1 METVRDLLLD
11 IGIQADTSPIA
22 ETQRRLR
29 DLQRQ
34 IGGYERTQTR
44 ANTQIVRSNQRL
56 IDETQ
61 VVNREFGRQSD
72 VIRQLA
78 RTAGGSAQHMSD
90 SWNSMSTEMR
100 RSLVQNHNNLG
111 KYRRDLMAVEGDV
124 FKLSTEMGHYTG
136 STDDYMKQIR
146 KLGKD
151 HKKIS
156 DQMINSNLAM
166 RQGFVQQIATMSAMS
181 GQSDK
186 IIKNYDRMGNVVLSV
201 NKPFLGITSGMERM
215 AREANAAN
223 MALQMLGPN
232 ASMKDLVDQIALI
245 NQGVMRQQMVIM
257 FAAAAWIAFTAV
269 VANAALGPD
278 PEKVRAE
285 QDLIT
290 KIYTDALSDR
300 ISEIKMFASIFQDVA
315 TPKID
320 PNQLTKNLQ
329 EQVVIIRNWSSNLK
343 TLAGRGVSDA
353 MMAELQKMGPSAASE
368 IQAMTQMTQPQLDQ
382 YVKDFH
388 QRYKLITK
396 QATSELVN
404 LKKETDKQIKE
415 LQDSLT
421 PLGVSWEKFKGTW
434 TNAAAPFVEL
444 WGHIAAT
451 IVNVGARVGEFIQ
464 RLNEINPWITKLGG
478 MFLYLVST
486 FVLLLSPLAAGI
498 GWIMGLQAAFSAA
511 WMVIGPLI
519 TGLGAMM
526 GTVLLVSGV
535 VLGLGVAFYLLWTRS
550 DKFKEGIING
560 WNAIKTSAVSVWGSM
575 KPLIMQALD
584 AIATFGKQKLDQ
596 LRAFWDE
603 NGAQILQAGKNVW
616 TVISTVISTV
626 LGVIWKAMKF
636 VWPAILAII
645 KSVWA
650 NINGVINGALLVI
663 TGVVKFFAALFTGDF
678 HGMWEAIKQIFR
690 GAVMFVWN
698 YIQLTFFGKILGAGK
713 AFVLT
718 FRSVIVGMWTGIRTG
733 FVSGINFIKN
743 IFISGWN
750 FLRGTSQK
758 IVNGMTSHITNRFF
772 GMLSQAR
779 TIFNLLR
786 QFGETIFRALW
797 NTIRS
802 VVGNIVA
809 NVRTGFTTM
818 KNRATILADNMK
830 TAVTDRFTAIVDAA
844 KLLPGKIGAGIK
856 GMAKHALGGIK
867 HLANSLVSGLASG
880 VNGVGDGINWVFEKV
895 GVKDANIP
903 KWNPPKYANGT
914 NGHGHPG
921 GLAWVGDGGGAELI
935 RTPSGQIGL
944 SPSTAT
950 LVNLPRGTEVLPHR
964 ETQMLMN
971 TPRYATG
978 AGQDTKGGLWDAVKD
993 VTGSA
998 VSAVK
1003 DTAGNLKNLTFDVF
1017 SMMGDPAGLMAKVWD
1032 KIGAVFPKMDGAFG
1046 KVGSGAFGM
1055 IKDKALDFVSS
1066 KLSSV
1071 FMAGGYVGG
1080 EDKDPFTPGRG
1091 AGFGGMMRY
1100 VEYWYNQVKDRF
1112 GPTHFMGGYA
1122 NRANTADTSQLSM
1135 HAYGRAFDIGGS
1147 HSTMSAIAEFMR
1159 KVKDIENVI
1168 YNRRI
1173 SSSGGSWR
1181 KYTGPNPHTDHVH
1194 ADFKGVQMPAEQA
1207 HGGAIPNV
1215 TGGAAAWRP
1224 AIIQAAQ
1231 RMNEAVTPAQVQGII
1246 AQIDRESKGNQ
1257 RIFQSPAVNDINMRN
1272 GTPAR
1277 GLLQYIPSTFKN
1289 YMVKGHMNILSGVDQ
1304 LLAFFNNTNWR
1315 RDLPYGK
1322 RGWGPTGARKYANGG
1337 IVTKA
1342 HMGLVGEAG
1351 PEAIIPL
1358 SPARRSRGL
1367 NLLSTAAS
1375 AMGVSVSSPSDEA
1388 YNPQPSSNVSTK
1400 NVQVTFAPEITVT
1413 VQGGG
1418 ADTSQQEAPM
1428 RELIRKLMQEQWDG
1442 NFMRLLA
1449 QFGLTEEGV

>member
-1 METVRDLLLD
+1 MESVRDLLVD

-34 IGGYERTQTR
+34 IGGYERAQTN
-44 ANTQIVRSNQRL
+44 ANNAIIRSNQRL

-61 VVNREFGRQSD
+61 VVNRQLGAQSN

-78 RTAGGSAQHMSD
+78 RTAGGSARQMAD
-90 SWNSMSTEMR
+90 SWNSMSNEMR
-100 RSLVQNHNNLG
+100 RSLVQNHNNLDR
-111 KYRRDLMAVEGDV
+111 YRRVLMDVEGDM
-124 FKLSTEMGHYTG
+124 FKLSTQMGHYSGT
-136 STDDYMKQIR
+136 TNDFMNDIR
-146 KLGKD
+146 KLGKE
-151 HKKIS
+151 HKKAS
-156 DQMINSNLAM
+156 DQMINSNLAL
-166 RQGFVQQIATMSAMS
+166 RQGFIQQIATMSAMS

-186 IIKNYDRMGNVVLSV
+186 IIKNYDRMGNAMLGV
-201 NKPFLGITSGMERM
+201 NKPFLSITSGMERM

-223 MALQMLGPN
+223 MALQILGPN

-278 PEKVRAE
+278 PAEVRAE

-290 KIYTDALSDR
+290 KIYKDAFADR
-300 ISEIKMFASIFQDVA
+300 VSEIKLFADIFKDVA
-315 TPKID
+315 TAKVD
-320 PNQLTKNLQ
+320 HKQLTKNLQ
-329 EQVVIIRNWSSNLK
+329 EQVIIIRNWSSNLK
-343 TLAGRGVSDA
+343 KLAGRGVGDA
-353 MMAELQKMGPSAASE
+353 MMEELQKMGPSAASE
-368 IQAMTQMTQPQLDQ
+368 IQAMIQMSQSELDN
-382 YVKDFH
+382 YVKLFH

-396 QATSELVN
+396 QATSELTD
-404 LKKETDKQIKE
+404 LKKETDQQIKD
-415 LQDSLT
+415 LQNSLT
-421 PLGVSWEKFKGTW
+421 PLGVAWEKFKGTW
-434 TNAAAPFVEL
+434 TDAAAPFVEF
-444 WGHIAAT
+444 WGEVASK
-451 IVNVGARVGEFIQ
+451 IVNIGIRVGEFVQ

-498 GWIMGLQAAFSAA
+498 GWVMGLQAAFSAA
-511 WMVIGPLI
+511 WVVIGPLI

-550 DKFKEGIING
+550 DKFKEDIING
-560 WNAIKTSAVSVWGSM
+560 WNQIKSSAVAIWGAM

-584 AIATFGKQKLDQ
+584 AIVTFGKQKLDQ

-616 TVISTVISTV
+616 SVISTVISTV
-626 LGVIWKAMKF
+626 LGVIWKVMKF

-650 NINGVINGALLVI
+650 NIKGVINGALLVI
-663 TGVVKFFAALFTGDF
+663 TGVVKFFDALFTGDF
-678 HGMWEAIKQIFR
+678 RGMWEAVKQIFR

-718 FRSVIVGMWTGIRTG
+718 FKSVIVGMWTGIRTG
-733 FVSGINFIKN
+733 FVSSINFIKN
-743 IFISGWN
+743 IFIGGWN
-750 FLRGTSQK
+750 FLRTTSAN

-779 TIFNLLR
+779 TIFTMLR

-802 VVGNIVA
+802 VVGNIIASVK
-809 NVRTGFTTM
+809 TGFTTM
-818 KNRATILADNMK
+818 KNQATTLVSNMK
-830 TAVTDRFTAIVDAA
+830 TAVTDRFDAIVDAA

-867 HLANSLVSGLASG
+867 HLANALVSGLASG

-914 NGHGHPG
+914 NFHKG
-921 GLAWVGDGGGAELI
+921 GPAWVGDGGGAELM
-935 RTPSGQIGL
+935 RTPDGRVGL

-964 ETQMLMN
+964 ETQALMN
-971 TPRYATG
+971 VPRYAEGTG
-978 AGQDTKGGLWDAVKD
+978 GGILSSVVDNVKD
-993 VTGSA
+993 AGSA
-998 VSAVK
+998 LK
-1003 DTAGNLKNLTFDVF
+1003 DFTFDTF
-1017 SMMGDPAGLMAKVWD
+1017 QALSDPGAMLTKVWD
-1032 KIGAVFPKMDGAFG
+1032 KLGASFPKM
-1046 KVGSGAFGM
+1046 SGAFGQIGLSALKM
-1055 IKDKALDFVSS
+1055 IKDKALDFATS

-1071 FMAGGYVGG
+1071 FMGGSYAGS
-1080 EDKDPFTPGRG
+1080 ETKSPFTVGPG
-1091 AGFGGMMRY
+1091 AGFGGMMKY

-1112 GPTHFMGGYA
+1112 GPTRFMGGYS
-1122 NRANTADTSQLSM
+1122 NRNVVGGSSKSM

-1147 HSTMSAIAEFMR
+1147 HQTMSKIAEFMR
-1159 KVKDIENVI
+1159 QVKDIQYVI

-1173 SSSGGSWR
+1173 SSHGGGW
-1181 KYTGPNPHTDHVH
+1181 KEYGGPGKNPHTDHVH
-1194 ADFKGVQMPAEQA
+1194 ADFKGVQMPGDQA
-1207 HGGAIPNV
+1207 HDGSVPNV

-1231 RMNEAVTPAQVQGII
+1231 RMNEVVTPAQVQGII
-1246 AQIDRESKGNQ
+1246 AQIYRESKGDQ
-1257 RIFQSPAVNDINMRN
+1257 RIFQSPAVNDVNMRN

-1289 YMVKGHMNILSGVDQ
+1289 YMVKGHTNILSGIDQ
-1304 LLAFFNNTNWR
+1304 LMAFFNNTNWR

-1322 RGWGPTGARKYANGG
+1322 SGWGPTGARKYANGG

-1342 HMGLVGEAG
+1342 HMGIVGEAG

-1358 SPARRSRGL
+1358 SPARRFRGL
-1367 NLLSTAAS
+1367 NLLSKAAS
-1375 AMGVSVSSPSDEA
+1375 TMGVGITAGDSSSAESYIPTNSSGSRNITLTYSPEINITVSA
-1388 YNPQPSSNVSTK
+1388 GGNVSESIK
-1400 NVQVTFAPEITVT
+1400 QQVE
-1413 VQGGG
+1413 
-1418 ADTSQQEAPM
+1418 SQLEAHYK
-1428 RELIRKLMQEQWDG
+1428 KLQT
-1442 NFMRLLA
+1442 LL
-1449 QFGLTEEGV
+1449 LNLEEV

>member
-1 METVRDLLLD
+1 MESVRDLLVD

-29 DLQRQ
+29 ELQRQ
-34 IGGYERTQTR
+34 IGGYQRTQTS
-44 ANTQIVRSNQRL
+44 ANTAISRSNSRI
-56 IDETQ
+56 IDESQ
-61 VVNREFGRQSD
+61 VLNRQLGAQSN

-78 RTAGGSAQHMSD
+78 QTTGGSARHMAD
-90 SWNSMSTEMR
+90 SWNSMSTDMQ
-100 RSLVQNHNNLG
+100 RSLVRNHNDLD
-111 KYRRDLMAVEGDV
+111 KYRRVLMDVEGDM
-124 FKLSTEMGHYTG
+124 FKLSTQMGHYSG
-136 STDDYMKQIR
+136 STNDFMNDIR
-146 KLGKD
+146 KLGKE
-151 HKKIS
+151 HKKAT
-156 DQMINSNLAM
+156 DQMINSNISL
-166 RQGFVQQIATMSAMS
+166 RQGFIQQIATMSAMS

-186 IIKNYDRMGNVVLSV
+186 IIKNYDRMGNAMLSV
-201 NKPFLGITSGMERM
+201 NKPFLSITSGMERM

-223 MALQMLGPN
+223 MALRMLGPN

-257 FAAAAWIAFTAV
+257 FAAAAWVAFTAV

-278 PEKVRAE
+278 PAEVRAE
-285 QDLIT
+285 QDLVT
-290 KIYTDALSDR
+290 KIYKDAFADR
-300 ISEIKMFASIFQDVA
+300 VSEIKLFADIFKDVA
-315 TPKID
+315 TAKVD
-320 PNQLTKNLQ
+320 HNQLTKNLQ
-329 EQVVIIRNWSSNLK
+329 EQVVIIRNWSNNLK
-343 TLAGRGVSDA
+343 TLAGRGVGDA
-353 MMAELQKMGPSAASE
+353 MMEELQKMGPSAASE
-368 IQAMTQMTQPQLDQ
+368 IQAMTQMSQPELDN
-382 YVKDFH
+382 YVKLFH

-396 QATSELVN
+396 QATSELAG
-404 LKKETDKQIKE
+404 LKKETDKQIKD
-415 LQDSLT
+415 LQDTLT
-421 PLGVSWEKFKGTW
+421 PLGLAWEKFKGTW
-434 TNAAAPFVEL
+434 TNAAAPFVEF
-444 WGHIAAT
+444 WGQVAAK
-451 IVNVGARVGEFIQ
+451 IVSIGTQVGEFVQ

-498 GWIMGLQAAFSAA
+498 GWIMGLQASFSAA
-511 WMVIGPLI
+511 WLVIGPLI

-560 WNAIKTSAVSVWGSM
+560 WNQIKASAVAIWGAM

-584 AIATFGKQKLDQ
+584 AIVTFGKQKLDQ
-596 LRAFWDE
+596 LRAFWDQ

-616 TVISTVISTV
+616 SVISTVISTV
-626 LGVIWKAMKF
+626 LGVIWKVMKF

-650 NINGVINGALLVI
+650 NIKGVINGALLVI

-678 HGMWEAIKQIFR
+678 RGMWEAVKQIFR
-690 GAVMFVWN
+690 GAIMFVWN

-718 FRSVIVGMWTGIRTG
+718 FKSVIVGMWTGIRTS
-733 FVSGINFIKN
+733 FVSSINFIKN
-743 IFISGWN
+743 IFIGGWN
-750 FLRGTSQK
+750 FLRTTSTN
-758 IVNGMTSHITNRFF
+758 IVNGMTSHITNRFL

-779 TIFNLLR
+779 TIFSLLR

-809 NVRTGFTTM
+809 GVRTGFTTM
-818 KNRATILADNMK
+818 KNQATTMATNMK
-830 TAVTDRFTAIVDAA
+830 TAVVNRFTDIVDAA

-895 GVKDANIP
+895 GVKDADIP
-903 KWNPPKYANGT
+903 KWNPPQYANGV
-914 NGHGHPG
+914 NFHPG
-921 GLAWVGDGGGAELI
+921 GMAWVGDGGGPELM
-935 RTPSGQIGL
+935 RTPSGQVGL

-950 LVNLPRGTEVLPHR
+950 LMNLPRGTEVLPHR
-964 ETQMLMN
+964 ETAALMSAPAYKN
-971 TPRYATG
+971 G
-978 AGQDTKGGLWDAVKD
+978 SKGDGVLANMADSIQSGMGAVKD
-993 VTGSA
+993 IGGKISDLA
-998 VSAVK
+998 F
-1003 DTAGNLKNLTFDVF
+1003 DTFEVF
-1017 SMMGDPAGLMAKVWD
+1017 SNPSGLMSKVWD
-1032 KIGAVFPKMDGAFG
+1032 KLGAVFPKMDGAFG
-1046 KVGSGAFGM
+1046 KVGIGALKM
-1055 IKDKALDFVSS
+1055 IKDKALSFVSD
-1066 KLSSV
+1066 KTSSL
-1071 FMAGGYVGG
+1071 FGSMGYGGGG
-1080 EDKDPFTPGRG
+1080 DTKSPFAVGRG
-1091 AGFGGMMRY
+1091 AGMGGMMKY

-1112 GPTHFMGGYA
+1112 GPTRFMGGF
-1122 NRANTADTSQLSM
+1122 ADRGVVGNSSVKSM

-1159 KVKDIENVI
+1159 QVKDIQYVI

-1173 SSSGGSWR
+1173 SSFGGAWRPYSGL
-1181 KYTGPNPHTDHVH
+1181 NPHTDHVH

-1207 HGGAIPNV
+1207 HGGAIPNI

-1257 RIFQSPAVNDINMRN
+1257 RIFQSPAVNDVNMRN

-1289 YMVKGHMNILSGVDQ
+1289 YMVKGHPNILSGIDQ
-1304 LLAFFNNTNWR
+1304 LMAFFNNTNWR

-1322 RGWGPTGARKYANGG
+1322 SGWGPTGARKYANGG
-1337 IVTKA
+1337 IVTRA
-1342 HMGLVGEAG
+1342 HMGIVGEAG
-1351 PEAIIPL
+1351 PEAIVPL
-1358 SPARRSRGL
+1358 SPARRFRGL
-1367 NLLSTAAS
+1367 SVLSKAAS
-1375 AMGVSVSSPSDEA
+1375 TMGVGITAGDRSSAESYIPT
-1388 YNPQPSSNVSTK
+1388 NSSGSRNITLTYSPEINITVPAGGNVSESIK
-1400 NVQVTFAPEITVT
+1400 QQVE
-1413 VQGGG
+1413 
-1418 ADTSQQEAPM
+1418 SQLEAHYK
-1428 RELIRKLMQEQWDG
+1428 KLQA
-1442 NFMRLLA
+1442 LL
-1449 QFGLTEEGV
+1449 LNPEGV